1 MNDKEIILKL
11 LDAIENTIQ
20 CSDEQFAKGLHL
32 IFIDDPQ
39 IAFLKQ
45 VHEAR
50 LQNILNNLTTDEVIS
65 IEHYP
70 ISHKEALKKAQD
82 YFQSTFL
89 SIDRYE
95 EPPEGVYDQDYYN
108 YLRSYGFRKLD
119 KYYNYYNKLKQN
131 IIYEIKFSNDG
142 RIIFKDYQNGK
153 STILRKT
160 QADSNPDNVFSYI
173 YKNRNKEIK
182 VKDILKEQK
191 IVTTRNIH
199 QILSDLG
206 FKGEL
211 KSIFF
216 RVSKYTVYFRNP
228 VYEEDIEL
236 SDRPKKTNK
245 N

>member
-20 CSDEQFAKGLHL
+20 CSDEQFGKGLHL

-45 VHEAR
+45 VYEAR
-50 LQNILNNLTTDEVIS
+50 LQNILNNLMLDEVIS
-65 IEHYP
+65 IEIYP

-82 YFQSTFL
+82 YFQCTFL
-89 SIDRYE
+89 SVDKYE
-95 EPPEGVYDQDYYN
+95 EPPEEVYDIDYYN

-119 KYYNYYNKLKQN
+119 NYYNYYNKLKQN

-160 QADSNPDNVFSYI
+160 QADSIPDNIFSYI
-173 YKNRNKEIK
+173 FKNSRQNIK
-182 VKDILKEQK
+182 IKDIIEKQN
-191 IVTTRNIH
+191 VDTTRNIH
-199 QILSDLG
+199 QILYSLG
-206 FKGEL
+206 FKGKL
-211 KSIFF
+211 KDIFF
-216 RVSKYTVYFRNP
+216 RVSKYSIYFRNP
-228 VYEEDIEL
+228 VYKNDIEL
-236 SDRPKKTNK
+236 SDHPK
-245 N
+245 